1 MGIQY
6 NNQEINV
13 ITVEEQRRKDN
24 LRKKARRKAIKDG
37 RVSLGDETKDVD
49 HKKPL
54 SKGGT
59 NAKGNTKVMSSTT
72 NRSKGGAAGGKMVT
86 GKAKRDAGSKGG
98 KVSSRKGV
106 PNKNY

>member
-1 MGIQY
+1 MGMQY
-6 NNQEINV
+6 NNQEINM

-37 RVSLGDETKDVD
+37 RVTLGDTTKDVD

-59 NAKGNTKVMSSTT
+59 NSKGNTKVMSSAT
-72 NRSKGGAAGGKMVT
+72 NRSKGGAAGGKIVT

-98 KVSSRKGV
+98 KTSSRKGV
-106 PNKNY
+106 PNKKY

>member
-1 MGIQY
+1 
-6 NNQEINV
+6 V

-37 RVSLGDETKDVD
+37 RVTLGDTTKDVD

-72 NRSKGGAAGGKMVT
+72 NRAKGGADGGKMVT
-86 GKAKRDAGSKGG
+86 GAAKQKAGSLGG
-98 KVSSRKGV
+98 KASSRKGI
-106 PNKNY
+106 PNKK